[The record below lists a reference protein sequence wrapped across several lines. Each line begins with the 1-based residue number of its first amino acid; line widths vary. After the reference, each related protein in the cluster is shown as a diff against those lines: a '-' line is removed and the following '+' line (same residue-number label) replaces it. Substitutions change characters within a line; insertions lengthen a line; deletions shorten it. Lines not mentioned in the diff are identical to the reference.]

1 MNSFVN
7 MGEFNMEQD
16 FNSKMKEALIAMKRE
31 ILGTLATNNDDFRK
45 IVDDMES
52 KDVVDIASDAID
64 SKMLETFGSKDM
76 NRLKLIDSAL
86 MRIEQGKYGLCLK
99 CGKKIPQE
107 RLEAIPY
114 AFLCIDCKSDD
125 ERKNR

>member
-1 MNSFVN
+1 MNNFVN

-107 RLEAIPY
+107 RLEASPY
-114 AFLCIDCKSDD
+114 AFLCINCKSDD

>member
-1 MNSFVN
+1 MNNFVN
-7 MGEFNMEQD
+7 MESQSMEQD